1 MKILVLSLFILV
13 VGSLFFYSRI
23 KGITFLSAVKE
34 IFGAI
39 FDEFRSPDYE
49 LSSDQLL
56 YNDLSATINSV
67 HSPQEMELLK
77 RISFGDLILYGY
89 ASGLPYIALAVLPS
103 LPSANKHLL
112 ALRAIKL
119 VRMYLANHNQYN
131 NVLVDYKTSV
141 GIDYLMIRYA
151 SNTSERKILAATLN
165 NQRQQAVQHSQPLK
179 QNHTSSKPISHK
191 SELHKPISQNLLLG
205 YNLMYWQN
213 ERLKIPIETDTSLL
227 HTILVGGSGSGKSCS
242 ILWYLN
248 NLVKANE
255 LLHIYIAD
263 FKASGDFNGLTS
275 NYAEFTDC
283 YALISQYYELFQRLP
298 EGGDGSTYIL
308 LIDEVA
314 GMLTHFGMTKETKS
328 KADEIRLMM
337 SSILMLGR
345 SRRCFL
351 WLCMQRYTAN
361 IFPASSGSADNFNI
375 IVGLGRLT
383 VDSRRSLFANEHFD
397 GEDEIVFSQGRG
409 IILIDGQPLRP
420 IIIPRIDK
428 EKIKKRLQ
436 GAYT

>member
-1 MKILVLSLFILV
+1 MTKFQL
-13 VGSLFFYSRI
+13 G
-23 KGITFLSAVKE
+23 
-34 IFGAI
+34 
-39 FDEFRSPDYE
+39 FD
-49 LSSDQLL
+49 
-56 YNDLSATINSV
+56 
-67 HSPQEMELLK
+67 M
-77 RISFGDLILYGY
+77 
-89 ASGLPYIALAVLPS
+89 IAW
-103 LPSANKHLL
+103 K
-112 ALRAIKL
+112 
-119 VRMYLANHNQYN
+119 NQGC
-131 NVLVDYKTSV
+131 K
-141 GIDYLMIRYA
+141 A
-151 SNTSERKILAATLN
+151 
-165 NQRQQAVQHSQPLK
+165 PLK
-179 QNHTSSKPISHK
+179 TPISH
-191 SELHKPISQNLLLG
+191 LIC
-205 YNLMYWQN
+205 
-213 ERLKIPIETDTSLL
+213 
-227 HTILVGGSGSGKSCS
+227 VGGSGSGKSTA
-242 ILWYLN
+242 IAYW
-248 NLVKANE
+248 
-255 LLHIYIAD
+255 LLKLTHLSTPIKLFLAD
-263 FKASGDFNGLTS
+263 FKASGDFKGLTF
-275 NYAEFTDC
+275 NYAEYIDC
-283 YALISQYYELFQRLP
+283 YALIRQYYELFQRLP

-428 EKIKKRLQ
+428 EKIKKMLQ